1 MAGVSLLTLLDDI
14 ATLLDDIAVMSKVA
28 AKKTAGVLGDDLALN
43 AQQVSGVAAEREI
56 PVVWA
61 VAKGSLRNKVIL
73 VPIAWGLSQVAPWL
87 IMPLLLLGGLY
98 LCFEGAE
105 KVIEKYSHSPHQ
117 DAEQAQQ
124 EEDESSL
131 SLEAYEKR
139 KVAGAIRTD
148 FILSAEI
155 IVIALG
161 TVQGQSALDQILVMS
176 FVAVLMTAG
185 VYGLVAGI
193 VKLDDLGFYLE
204 RRSHSRG
211 IFHVIGQMLIHAA
224 PRFMKILTVVGTL
237 AMFLVGGSI
246 ITHQVMIL
254 HHGIESFVHWIPDV
268 SLMHSVGRLIGQS
281 LIGFLAGL
289 ILAVIWISGHRLFAR
304 SSS

>member
-73 VPIAWGLSQVAPWL
+73 VPIAWGLSQIAPWL
-87 IMPLLLLGGLY
+87 IMPLLLIGGLY

-105 KVIEKYSHSPHQ
+105 KVIEKYGHSPHQ
-117 DAEQAQQ
+117 DAAP
-124 EEDESSL
+124 EEDTESL

-161 TVQGQSALDQILVMS
+161 TVQGQTALNQILVMS
-176 FVAVLMTAG
+176 FVAILMTAG

-211 IFHVIGQMLIHAA
+211 ILHVIGQMLIHAA
-224 PRFMKILTVVGTL
+224 PRFMKLLTVVGTL

-246 ITHQVMIL
+246 ITHQVVLL
-254 HHGIESFVHWIPDV
+254 HHGIESLIHGIPDIY
-268 SLMHSVGRLIGQS
+268 LMQSVGRLVGQS

-289 ILAVIWISGHRLFAR
+289 ILAGVWTWGHRRFAR
-304 SSS
+304 SAE

>member
-1 MAGVSLLTLLDDI
+1 
-14 ATLLDDIAVMSKVA
+14 
-28 AKKTAGVLGDDLALN
+28 
-43 AQQVSGVAAEREI
+43 
-56 PVVWA
+56 
-61 VAKGSLRNKVIL
+61 
-73 VPIAWGLSQVAPWL
+73 
-87 IMPLLLLGGLY
+87 
-98 LCFEGAE
+98 
-105 KVIEKYSHSPHQ
+105 
-117 DAEQAQQ
+117 
-124 EEDESSL
+124 
-131 SLEAYEKR
+131 
-139 KVAGAIRTD
+139 
-148 FILSAEI
+148 
-155 IVIALG
+155 VIALG
-161 TVQGQSALDQILVMS
+161 TVQGQPALDQILVMS

-254 HHGIESFVHWIPDV
+254 HHGIESFVHWIPDI
-268 SLMHSVGRLIGQS
+268 SLMQFVGRLVGQS

-304 SSS
+304 SSQ

>member
-73 VPIAWGLSQVAPWL
+73 VPIAWGLSQIAPWL
-87 IMPLLLLGGLY
+87 IMPLLLIGGLY

-105 KVIEKYSHSPHQ
+105 KVIEKYGHSPHQ
-117 DAEQAQQ
+117 DAEP
-124 EEDESSL
+124 EEEEESL

-161 TVQGQSALDQILVMS
+161 TVQGQTALNQILVMS
-176 FVAVLMTAG
+176 FVAILMTAG

-204 RRSHSRG
+204 RRSRSRG
-211 IFHVIGQMLIHAA
+211 ILHVIGQMLIHAA
-224 PRFMKILTVVGTL
+224 PRFMKLLTVVGTL

-246 ITHQVMIL
+246 ITHQVVLL
-254 HHGIESFVHWIPDV
+254 HHGIESLIHGIPDIY
-268 SLMHSVGRLIGQS
+268 LMQSVGRLVGQS

-289 ILAVIWISGHRLFAR
+289 ILAGVWTWGHHRFAR
-304 SSS
+304 SAE